1 MPADSLSA
9 LRRAARF
16 LAGTQPSTLPPQRG
30 LWGRVRTAL
39 AFQPAR
45 PVPALRPTPQAAAH
59 QPVHPM
65 PGSLAAWPAP
75 PPSPPA
81 PTASDPAGIRRAI
94 DTLSPGRRLALR
106 RHPAIEVATVGPAMV
121 QLINDAIS
129 HSRNLTSALDRARD
143 LALDRARDL
152 GLDFALDHEL
162 DVARASARVLARDVG
177 IVRDIALGIDFD
189 HDLAH
194 IRALVRALDLALA
207 RASAVD
213 RAFARDRIRA
223 RDLNF
228 DLALDRY
235 RALHQDLDFALV
247 QALDLA
253 HGSTGLFD
261 GLAAEV
267 LGLDP
272 AEGRG
277 VGVLLADRGLDDFTT
292 ADLADVTLA
301 GVPLDGIY
309 WSVWG
314 TRWPPGF
321 DSERLKAESREVD
334 PGSGIY
340 LVEGTSTSDASAP
353 SRL

>member
-194 IRALVRALDLALA
+194 IRV
-207 RASAVD
+207 
-213 RAFARDRIRA
+213 
-223 RDLNF
+223 LNF

-334 PGSGIY
+334 PASGIY

-353 SRL
+353 SRP